1 MKQIED
7 LKLAY
12 RRTFNSEDGETVL
25 ADLKTRFAF
34 EQTTFVKGDP
44 HQTAFH
50 EGQRSAILLIAR
62 MLAEDAK
69 PKR

>member
-1 MKQIED
+1 MKKIED

-34 EQTTFVKGDP
+34 EQTTFVQGDP

>member
-25 ADLKTRFAF
+25 SDLKTRFAF
-34 EQTTFVKGDP
+34 EQTTFVQGDP

>member
-25 ADLKTRFAF
+25 ADLKPR
-34 EQTTFVKGDP
+34 Q
-44 HQTAFH
+44 
-50 EGQRSAILLIAR
+50 
-62 MLAEDAK
+62 LAS
-69 PKR
+69 

>member
-1 MKQIED
+1 MKLIED

-34 EQTTFVKGDP
+34 EQTTFVQGDP

>member
-12 RRTFNSEDGETVL
+12 RRTFNTEDGETVL

-34 EQTTFVKGDP
+34 EQTTFVQGDP

>member
-12 RRTFNSEDGETVL
+12 RRTFDTDDGATVL
-25 ADLKTRFAF
+25 TDLKTRFAF
-34 EQTTFVKGDP
+34 EQTTFVQGDP
-44 HQTAFH
+44 HQTAFN

-62 MLAEDAK
+62 MLAESAK